1 MINID
6 VKRKFIPIQIGS
18 NEFEF
23 DLSDDA
29 ILKLRETYNK
39 VVSGVEKVKLDDSLT
54 EKQRIETTKKMQKQ
68 AIDFLLGRGAFEKI
82 YAEVGS
88 IASITDVLVE
98 LNIQLPKE
106 IENAMASE
114 KTKKYVGT

>member
-1 MINID
+1 MIKID
-6 VKRKFIPIQIGS
+6 VERKFIPIQIGS

-29 ILKLRETYNK
+29 ILKLQETYKK
-39 VVSGVEKVKLDDSLT
+39 VVNNVEKVKLDDSLS
-54 EKQRIETTKKMQKQ
+54 EKQRIETTKKMQKE
-68 AIDFLLGRGAFEKI
+68 AVDFLLGRGAFDKI

-88 IASITDVLVE
+88 ISSITDVLME
-98 LNIQLPKE
+98 LNEQLPKE
-106 IENAMASE
+106 IENVIASE